1 MEADLRKCGEDIKR
15 RLRQSVDRTH
25 RSPRQQIQCGG
36 GWRVDKST
44 PQKPCSPSPHRRP
57 WYSTASCGA
66 ASRFC
71 CVRRACSSGRHG
83 GEACGGRFRPPSKTR
98 SCGCSVNTLGGN
110 DNRGHAR
117 VCGSGV
123 GWLGEGVSDLAGK
136 MPAAAKSI
144 GPVGDGFL
152 AVTPDAFASDFAA
165 DAPKPVARFMAISQ
179 VPVSAEAFD
188 AKATVAA

>member
-15 RLRQSVDRTH
+15 GLRQSVDRTH
-25 RSPRQQIQCGG
+25 QSPREQIQCGG
-36 GWRVDKST
+36 GGRVDKST
-44 PQKPCSPSPHRRP
+44 TQKPCSPSPHRRP
-57 WYSTASCGA
+57 WYSSASCGA

-123 GWLGEGVSDLAGK
+123 GWLRGARTG
-136 MPAAAKSI
+136 I
-144 GPVGDGFL
+144 GRR
-152 AVTPDAFASDFAA
+152 ASLISAA
-165 DAPKPVARFMAISQ
+165 DGHADIKNTRNEEPLTAECDLSETFYAIGGGLFRAPATCIL
-179 VPVSAEAFD
+179 
-188 AKATVAA
+188 TVANISSAAP